1 MQYKS
6 NMNEIYDQMGQQD
19 AEECEEFGG
28 GGGGGGFFGA
38 VKSKLAMP
46 NKKKKANDALS
57 SNLYNMQKKG
67 AKMMKK

>member
-1 MQYKS
+1 
-6 NMNEIYDQMGQQD
+6 MNEVYDQMGQQD

-57 SNLYNMQKKG
+57 SNLY
-67 AKMMKK
+67 